1 MTKKSAVCGEYLIS
15 QDKSGSINVLR
26 KYDNVI
32 ASLRAI
38 ADEIGFEYDSNWTT
52 RQFGSK
58 IIKEYGENG
67 IAQVGEYGVQV
78 LSSGSIESF
87 KMYANTKGALREIAE
102 QIGFDYDD
110 SWNTRQFGL
119 KLIDALS

>member
-110 SWNTRQFGL
+110 SWNTRQFGS

>member
-58 IIKEYGENG
+58 LIKEYGENG

-110 SWNTRQFGL
+110 SWNTRQFGS